1 MAERQ
6 NTVVSIA
13 GYYAGKDI
21 LITGATGFM
30 GKVLVEKLF
39 RSCPDVKNIYILVR
53 PKAGQSTQE
62 RIEDMMKCKVNKLL
76 LISDLNR
83 KIFSGHHNLSP
94 VRCCLRH
101 LCRCDHA
108 LFTSMP
114 CKPLEH
120 LLKCVFL

>member
-62 RIEDMMKCKVNKLL
+62 RIEDMMKCKTAMLYVQDIGPYQFYHLAGYGSGVRYDHTWAGIPFTRGP
-76 LISDLNR
+76 ISQFQRESFNQ
-83 KIFSGHHNLSP
+83 
-94 VRCCLRH
+94 
-101 LCRCDHA
+101 
-108 LFTSMP
+108 
-114 CKPLEH
+114 
-120 LLKCVFL
+120 